1 MHGVIQDEFNELSA
15 PQPEVTTQSNPLFGP
30 IDNETGEHFLDS
42 TESDDKAGAL
52 LRNDPVG
59 SAALGKAGHSFTP
72 APKVLVERSEFHV
85 EMRNVHGLRFVKL
98 PESRMRR
105 SNPRPAH
112 RARGPGHN
120 RRWGASCNIRPS
132 LGRKIQAG
140 MKPVPAPLVPRIPV

>member
-72 APKVLVERSEFHV
+72 APKVFVERSEFHV
-85 EMRNVHGLRFVKL
+85 DMRNVHGVRFVRL
-98 PESRMRR
+98 PESSIPPSTPPPPHRR
-105 SNPRPAH
+105 
-112 RARGPGHN
+112 RGPRH
-120 RRWGASCNIRPS
+120 
-132 LGRKIQAG
+132 
-140 MKPVPAPLVPRIPV
+140 